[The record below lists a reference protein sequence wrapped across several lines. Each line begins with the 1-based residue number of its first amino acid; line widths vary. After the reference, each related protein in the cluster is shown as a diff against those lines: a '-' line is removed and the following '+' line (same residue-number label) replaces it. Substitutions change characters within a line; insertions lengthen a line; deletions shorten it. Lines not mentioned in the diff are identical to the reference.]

1 MTKVPSGDEGLKKES
16 LYKEC
21 NRCQAL
27 NTQAAAN
34 SMDHFATAMP
44 ASAYVSVYVKLLTW
58 WMSWINWPLRL
69 PKSLEYR
76 M

>member
-1 MTKVPSGDEGLKKES
+1 MPSGDAGLKKGS

-21 NRCQAL
+21 NRYQAL
-27 NTQAAAN
+27 PSSLNCLQHLA
-34 SMDHFATAMP
+34 DAMP
-44 ASAYVSVYVKLLTW
+44 ASSYRTVYVKLLTW
-58 WMSWINWPLRL
+58 RMSWINWPLRL